1 MTLSWS
7 ALVRNADIGRE
18 RISRDAASASGKAPW
33 GDTMDAV
40 KAKTPIGLITG
51 FLGNGKATLL
61 RKILGQADRRYA
73 VLVNEFGELP
83 IDSEVIRG
91 ANVETAELVGG
102 VCCSLTGELEAA
114 VEEILDGKL
123 SLEKS

>member
-1 MTLSWS
+1 
-7 ALVRNADIGRE
+7 
-18 RISRDAASASGKAPW
+18 
-33 GDTMDAV
+33 MDAV

-51 FLGNGKATLL
+51 SLGNGKTTLL

-73 VLVNEFGELP
+73 VLMNEF
-83 IDSEVIRG
+83 V
-91 ANVETAELVGG
+91 VGG